1 MSEKVPEQRTILSYL
16 EVATIA
22 LAMSAAMVFGYDHFY
37 AQKIRVLDL
46 KAYLRTQKA
55 LLTSGEISEEQWRA
69 GLDKV
74 EWALDNEPAN
84 HLVVLKDVVLRN
96 GDEIDFR

>member
-1 MSEKVPEQRTILSYL
+1 LSEKVPEQRTILSYL

-22 LAMSAAMVFGYDHFY
+22 LVMSAAMVFGYDHFY

-55 LLTSGEISEEQWRA
+55 LLTSNEISEEELKA

-74 EWALDNEPAN
+74 EEILNSEPAN
-84 HLVVLKDVVLRN
+84 HVVVLKDVVLRN
-96 GDEIDFR
+96 GDEIDLR

>member
-1 MSEKVPEQRTILSYL
+1 MSEQFSGRRTVWDYL
-16 EVATIA
+16 EVAIIA
-22 LAMSAAMVFGYDHFY
+22 LVMSAAVAFGYDHLY

-74 EWALDNEPAN
+74 EELLNSEPAN
-84 HLVVLKDVVLRN
+84 HVVVLKDVVLRN
-96 GDEIDFR
+96 GDEIDLR

>member
-16 EVATIA
+16 EIATIA
-22 LAMSAAMVFGYDHFY
+22 LAMSAAMAFGYDHFY

-55 LLTSGEISEEQWRA
+55 LLTSNEISEEQLKA

-74 EWALDNEPAN
+74 EETLNNEPAN
-84 HLVVLKDVVLRN
+84 HVVVLKDVVLRN
-96 GDEIDFR
+96 GDEIDLR

>member
-1 MSEKVPEQRTILSYL
+1 MSEQFSGRRTVWDYL
-16 EVATIA
+16 EVAIIA
-22 LAMSAAMVFGYDHFY
+22 LAMSAAVAFGYDHFY

-55 LLTSGEISEEQWRA
+55 LLTSNEISEEQWRA

-74 EWALDNEPAN
+74 EETLNSEPAN
-84 HLVVLKDVVLRN
+84 HVVVLKDVVLRN
-96 GDEIDFR
+96 GDEIDLR